1 MKLYGYFRS
10 SAAFRVRI
18 ALNLK
23 GLAYEQAFIHLR
35 KDEQRAPGYLAKS
48 PQGLVPALEDDGQT
62 FLQSLAIIEYLD
74 ETHPEPPLLPG
85 HPADRARV
93 RALAEIVACDIHP
106 INNLRVLRYLAKP
119 LGHDE
124 AAVKDWYNHWIR
136 LGFEALE
143 QILAGDG
150 MAGEFCHGDQPT
162 VADICLVPQVAN
174 AARYKLDMSPYPT
187 IARINAHCLRQD
199 AFRKALPENQPDF
212 EK

>member
-23 GLAYEQAFIHLR
+23 RLKAEQSSIHLR
-35 KDEQRAPGYLAKS
+35 RNDQSAPPYLAVN
-48 PQGLVPALEDDGQT
+48 PQGLVPALEDDGQV

-93 RALAEIVACDIHP
+93 RALSQIIACDIHP
-106 INNLRVLRYLAKP
+106 IDNLRVLRYLAKP

-124 AAVKDWYNHWIR
+124 AAIGVWFNHWIAK
-136 LGFEALE
+136 GFEGLE
-143 QILAGDG
+143 RILANDG
-150 MAGEFCHGDQPT
+150 QSGTFCHGEAPT
-162 VADICLVPQVAN
+162 LADICLVPQVFN
-174 AARYKLDMSPYPT
+174 SWRYKLDLAPYPT
-187 IARINAHCLRQD
+187 ITRIFDSCMKLPAFEEAR
-199 AFRKALPENQPDF
+199 PEKQPDA
-212 EK
+212 E